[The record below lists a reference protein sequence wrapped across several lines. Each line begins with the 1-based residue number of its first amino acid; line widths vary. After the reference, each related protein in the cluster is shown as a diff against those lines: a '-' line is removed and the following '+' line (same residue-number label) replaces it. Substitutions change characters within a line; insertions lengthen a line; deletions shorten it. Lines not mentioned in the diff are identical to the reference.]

1 MDFYLVWPWKESK
14 ACILTYFFFFAG
26 ESACQFVQSLCS
38 GSQFSL
44 QHLNIGFVI
53 LLFLCVVKR
62 KSLMILK
69 GNCRIKKVFFFGKL
83 IPYHLA
89 YMTKTVLILE
99 CISMICYKIAKKN
112 ECLV

>member
-89 YMTKTVLILE
+89 YMTKTVLLLE